1 MRSAILCSR
10 AEYFT
15 DQHHSSRQVPLGE
28 WFVSFTIAI
37 VSKKQIDQ
45 FRDGEA
51 REIAIIK
58 YAEYAELD
66 IAAIRQLYPRRDIHH
81 FTPENKRIV
90 R

>member
-1 MRSAILCSR
+1 MFPSHQPFFG
-10 AEYFT
+10 EKT
-15 DQHHSSRQVPLGE
+15 DE
-28 WFVSFTIAI
+28 
-37 VSKKQIDQ
+37 

-90 R
+90 RSLSPHSFVNDLSFLYLRNHFI